1 MDSVSQARR
10 HRHVKAGRGRNR
22 GASPE
27 PDSQELGSTADESSM
42 SHMFLPAESTD
53 LSVTKSSDDRWFGVG
68 RSVADDEFTA
78 GAEATAAAVAG
89 RPEPGL
95 LLVFARDCVD
105 MQPLLDGVRSRS
117 GGNAKIAGCS
127 TIEPMAASDEP
138 ATFSVSVVAFGGD
151 GFGYQIEVARDA
163 EGNERAAGSLAAS
176 GLARLNHPHKV
187 LVMFIDAALN
197 GNVEIVRGAYGTA
210 GAAVPLVGGL
220 SSDDWQFD
228 RTCQFAGDS
237 NGVEVLKNAVV
248 GVAIGSPQPVGLGV
262 AHGWRRSGDP
272 MVITDSD
279 GLKVYEFDNEP
290 ALDVFLARVGLDE
303 SVLTGS
309 DSFRL
314 AALEYPLGVATRS
327 GEEIRVI
334 QGVDLTDRSVW
345 CSAGIPQGGLA
356 WLMEGDV
363 DSLVAGG
370 ADSCQ
375 QAVRT
380 LGGATP
386 IGLLTFDC
394 AVRRR
399 ELGPAGV
406 RREFAEIERTFPGVP
421 FGGFYSYGEIARY
434 RGATG
439 MHHLTMVSLALA

>member
-1 MDSVSQARR
+1 MPHLSPTSVPTESLA
-10 HRHVKAGRGRNR
+10 
-22 GASPE
+22 
-27 PDSQELGSTADESSM
+27 STAPDG
-42 SHMFLPAESTD
+42 
-53 LSVTKSSDDRWFGVG
+53 RWFGAG
-68 RSVADDEFTA
+68 RSGAADGFTA

-95 LLVFARDCVD
+95 ILVFARDCVD

-127 TIEPMAASDEP
+127 TIEPMAASGEP
-138 ATFSVSVVAFGGD
+138 DAFSVSVVAFGGD
-151 GFGYQIEVARDA
+151 GFGYEIEVARDVD
-163 EGNERAAGSLAAS
+163 GNERVAGSLAAA
-176 GLARLNHPHKV
+176 GLARLDHPHKV
-187 LVMFIDAALN
+187 LLLLIDASLN

-220 SSDDWQFD
+220 ASDDWRFD

-237 NGVEVLKNAVV
+237 NGVEVFKDAVV
-248 GVAIGSPQPVGLGV
+248 GIAIGSPQPAGLGV

-272 MVITDSD
+272 MVVTDSD

-356 WLMEGDV
+356 WLMEGDP

-370 ADSCQ
+370 TDSCQ

-380 LGGATP
+380 LDGATP

-399 ELGPAGV
+399 ELGPTGV
-406 RREFAEIERTFPGVP
+406 RREFAEIERIFPGVP

>member
-1 MDSVSQARR
+1 MSYAP
-10 HRHVKAGRGRNR
+10 HLT
-22 GASPE
+22 ASADP
-27 PDSQELGSTADESSM
+27 STTTAADG
-42 SHMFLPAESTD
+42 
-53 LSVTKSSDDRWFGVG
+53 RWFGAG
-68 RSVADDEFTA
+68 RSVAADGFTA
-78 GAEATAAAVAG
+78 GAEAAAAAVAG
-89 RPEPGL
+89 REGAGL

-105 MQPLLDGVRSRS
+105 MQQLLDGVRSRS
-117 GGNAKIAGCS
+117 GGKAKIAGCS
-127 TIEPMAASDEP
+127 TIEPMAASGEP
-138 ATFSVSVVAFGGD
+138 AEFSVSVVAFGGD
-151 GFGYQIEVARDA
+151 GFGYEIEVTRDVD
-163 EGNERAAGSLAAS
+163 GNERAAGSRAAA
-176 GLARLNHPHKV
+176 GLARLDHPHKV
-187 LVMFIDAALN
+187 LVLLIDASLH

-220 SSDDWQFD
+220 ASDDWRFD

-237 NGVEVLKNAVV
+237 NGVEVFKDAVV

-272 MVITDSD
+272 MVVTDSD

-334 QGVDLTDRSVW
+334 QGVDLADRSVL

-356 WLMEGDV
+356 WLMEGDL

-370 ADSCQ
+370 TDSCQ

-380 LGGATP
+380 LDGATP

-399 ELGPAGV
+399 ELGPTGV
-406 RREFAEIERTFPGVP
+406 RREFAEIERIFPGVP

-439 MHHLTMVSLALA
+439 MHHLTMVALALA

>member
-1 MDSVSQARR
+1 MSNVS
-10 HRHVKAGRGRNR
+10 
-22 GASPE
+22 
-27 PDSQELGSTADESSM
+27 
-42 SHMFLPAESTD
+42 LPSD
-53 LSVTKSSDDRWFGVG
+53 PSVTRSRDGRWFGAG
-68 RSVADDEFTA
+68 QSVAADAFTA
-78 GAEATAAAVAG
+78 GAEAVAAAVAG
-89 RPEPGL
+89 RPEAGL
-95 LLVFARDCVD
+95 LLVFARDRAD
-105 MQPLLDGVRSRS
+105 MQPLLDGVRSQS
-117 GGNAKIAGCS
+117 GGSAKIAGCS
-127 TIEPMAASDEP
+127 TIEPMAASSGP
-138 ATFSVSVVAFGGD
+138 AAFAVSVVAFGGE
-151 GFGYQIEVARDA
+151 GFGYEIDVASDV
-163 EGNERAAGSLAAS
+163 EGKERAAGSLAAA
-176 GLARLNHPHKV
+176 GLARLDHAHKV
-187 LVMFIDAALN
+187 LVLLIDATLN

-210 GAAVPLVGGL
+210 GATVPLVGGL
-220 SSDDWQFD
+220 SSDDWQFN

-237 NGVEVLKNAVV
+237 NGVEVFKDAVV

-272 MVITDSD
+272 MVVTDSD

-290 ALDVFLARVGLDE
+290 ALDVFLARVGMDE
-303 SVLTGS
+303 SALAGS

-334 QGVDLTDRSVW
+334 QGVDLADRSVW

-356 WLMEGDV
+356 WLMEGDL

-370 ADSCQ
+370 TESCQ
-375 QAVRT
+375 QAVNT

-399 ELGPAGV
+399 ELGPVGV
-406 RREFAEIERTFPGVP
+406 RREFEEIERIFPGVP

>member
-1 MDSVSQARR
+1 MPSSSPSSVPGDPPR
-10 HRHVKAGRGRNR
+10 
-22 GASPE
+22 SP
-27 PDSQELGSTADESSM
+27 
-42 SHMFLPAESTD
+42 STD
-53 LSVTKSSDDRWFGVG
+53 GRWFGAG
-68 RSVADDEFTA
+68 HSIATNGFTA
-78 GAEATAAAVAG
+78 GAEAAAAAVAD
-89 RPEPGL
+89 RPDCGL
-95 LLVFARDCVD
+95 LLIFARDCDD

-117 GGNAKIAGCS
+117 GGRAKIAGCS
-127 TIEPMAASDEP
+127 TIEPMAPSDDP
-138 ATFSVSVVAFGGD
+138 AEFSVSVVAFGGD
-151 GFGYQIEVARDA
+151 RFGFEIEVARDVV
-163 EGNERAAGSLAAS
+163 GQERAAGARAAG
-176 GLARLNHPHKV
+176 GLARLSHPHKV
-187 LVMFIDAALN
+187 LLLLIDATLQ

-237 NGVEVLKNAVV
+237 DGVEILKDAVV
-248 GVAIGSPQPVGLGV
+248 GIAIGSPAPVGMGV

-272 MVITDSD
+272 MVVTESD

-290 ALDVFLARVGLDE
+290 ALDVFLARVGVDE
-303 SVLTGS
+303 SSLIGS

-314 AALEYPLGVATRS
+314 KALEYPLGVATRS

-334 QGVDLTDRSVW
+334 QGLDLSDRSLW

-356 WLMEGDV
+356 WFMEGDT

-370 ADSCQ
+370 MDSCR
-375 QAVRT
+375 QAVDT
-380 LGGATP
+380 LDGAAP

-406 RREFAEIERTFPGVP
+406 LRELAEIQNVFPTVP

>member
-1 MDSVSQARR
+1 
-10 HRHVKAGRGRNR
+10 
-22 GASPE
+22 
-27 PDSQELGSTADESSM
+27 M
-42 SHMFLPAESTD
+42 SHVTLPTRPADPLATISAD
-53 LSVTKSSDDRWFGVG
+53 GRWFGAG
-68 RSVADDEFTA
+68 RSGAEDGFTA
-78 GAEATAAAVAG
+78 GAEATVAAIAG

-105 MQPLLDGVRSRS
+105 MPSLLDGVRSQC
-117 GGNAKIAGCS
+117 GPNVKIAGCS
-127 TIEPMAASDEP
+127 TIEPMAASADP
-138 ATFSVSVVAFGGD
+138 ATFSVSVVAFGG
-151 GFGYQIEVARDA
+151 GFGYEIDVAREV
-163 EGNERAAGSLAAS
+163 EGTERAAGKLAAA
-176 GLARLNHPHKV
+176 GLARLSQPNKV
-187 LVMFIDAALN
+187 LVLLIDPALDD
-197 GNVEIVRGAYGTA
+197 NVEIVRGAYSTA

-220 SSDDWQFD
+220 ASDDWKFD

-237 NGVEVLKNAVV
+237 NGVQVLHNAVV
-248 GVAIGSPQPVGLGV
+248 GIAIGSPQPVGLGI
-262 AHGWRRSGDP
+262 AHGWRRAGDP
-272 MVITDSD
+272 MVVTDSS

-303 SVLTGS
+303 SALTGS

-334 QGVDLTDRSVW
+334 QGVDLADRSVW
-345 CSAGIPQGGLA
+345 CSADIPQGGLA
-356 WLMEGDV
+356 WLMEGDP

-370 ADSCQ
+370 AESCQ

-406 RREFAEIERTFPGVP
+406 RREFAEIERIFPGVP

-439 MHHLTMVSLALA
+439 MHHLTMVCLALA

>member
-1 MDSVSQARR
+1 MAY
-10 HRHVKAGRGRNR
+10 
-22 GASPE
+22 ASLSAE
-27 PDSQELGSTADESSM
+27 PVELLASRAQDG
-42 SHMFLPAESTD
+42 
-53 LSVTKSSDDRWFGVG
+53 RWFGSG
-68 RSVADDEFTA
+68 RSVAEDGFTA

-95 LLVFARDCVD
+95 LLVFARAGAD
-105 MQPLLDGVRSRS
+105 MQPLLDGVRSHAGR
-117 GGNAKIAGCS
+117 NTRIAGCS
-127 TIEPMAASDEP
+127 TIEPMAASGEP

-151 GFGYQIEVARDA
+151 GFGYEIEVARDV
-163 EGNERAAGSLAAS
+163 EGEERAAGSRAAA
-176 GLARLNHPHKV
+176 GLARLSHPHKV
-187 LVMFIDAALN
+187 LVLLIDATLH

-220 SSDDWQFD
+220 ASDDWQFD
-228 RTCQFAGDS
+228 LTCQFAGDG
-237 NGVEVLKNAVV
+237 NGVQVLKDAVV
-248 GVAIGSPQPVGLGV
+248 GVAIGSPQPMGLGV
-262 AHGWRRSGDP
+262 AHGWRRAGDP
-272 MVITDSD
+272 MVVTDSD

-334 QGVDLTDRSVW
+334 QGVDLADRSVW

-356 WLMEGDV
+356 WLMEGDL

-370 ADSCQ
+370 TESCQ
-375 QAVRT
+375 QAVST

-406 RREFAEIERTFPGVP
+406 RRELAEIERIFPGVP

-439 MHHLTMVSLALA
+439 MHHLTMVSLAIA

>member
-1 MDSVSQARR
+1 MARSGGDKR
-10 HRHVKAGRGRNR
+10 
-22 GASPE
+22 
-27 PDSQELGSTADESSM
+27 SM
-42 SHMFLPAESTD
+42 SYVSPQAGP
-53 LSVTKSSDDRWFGVG
+53 SDPPTAGVPDGRWFGAG
-68 RSVADDEFTA
+68 RSVAADAFTA

-105 MQPLLDGVRSRS
+105 MRPLLDGVRAQS
-117 GGNAKIAGCS
+117 GGTAKIAGCS
-127 TIEPMAASDEP
+127 TIEPMAASGEP
-138 ATFSVSVVAFGGD
+138 AAFAVSVVAFGGD
-151 GFGYQIEVARDA
+151 GFGYEIEVARDVV
-163 EGNERAAGSLAAS
+163 GRERAAGSRAAA
-176 GLARLNHPHKV
+176 GLARLGHPHKV
-187 LVMFIDAALN
+187 LVLFIDATLD

-220 SSDDWQFD
+220 SSDDWQFS

-237 NGVEVLKNAVV
+237 NGVEVLKDSVV

-262 AHGWRRSGDP
+262 AHGWRRAGDP
-272 MVITDSD
+272 MVVTDSD
-279 GLKVYEFDNEP
+279 GLTVYEFDNEP

-303 SVLTGS
+303 SVLTGA

-334 QGVDLTDRSVW
+334 QGVDLKDRSVR

-356 WLMEGDV
+356 WLMEGDL

-370 ADSCQ
+370 TDSCQ
-375 QAVRT
+375 QAVST
-380 LGGATP
+380 LGDATP

-406 RREFAEIERTFPGVP
+406 RREFDEIERIFPGVP
-421 FGGFYSYGEIARY
+421 FGGFYSFGEIARY

>member
-1 MDSVSQARR
+1 MSSVA
-10 HRHVKAGRGRNR
+10 
-22 GASPE
+22 
-27 PDSQELGSTADESSM
+27 
-42 SHMFLPAESTD
+42 FPAEP
-53 LSVTKSSDDRWFGVG
+53 SDPSATGHLDGRWFGAG
-68 RSVADDEFTA
+68 RSVAADEFTA
-78 GAEATAAAVAG
+78 GAEAVDAAVAG
-89 RPEPGL
+89 RGDPGL
-95 LLVFARDCVD
+95 LLVFARDCDD
-105 MQPLLDGVRSRS
+105 MLPLLDGVRSRS

-127 TIEPMAASDEP
+127 TIEPMAASGDP
-138 ATFSVSVVAFGGD
+138 APFAVSVVAFGGD
-151 GFGYQIEVARDA
+151 GFDYEIEVAADV
-163 EGNERAAGSLAAS
+163 EGKERAAGSLAAA
-176 GLARLNHPHKV
+176 GLARLKQPHKV
-187 LVMFIDAALN
+187 LVLFIDATLN

-210 GAAVPLVGGL
+210 GAGVPLVGGL
-220 SSDDWQFD
+220 SSDDWRFN

-237 NGVEVLKNAVV
+237 NGVEVFKDAVV

-272 MVITDSD
+272 MVVTDSD

-334 QGVDLTDRSVW
+334 QGVDLADRSVL

-356 WLMEGDV
+356 WLMEGDL

-370 ADSCQ
+370 TESCQ
-375 QAVRT
+375 QAVST

-399 ELGPAGV
+399 ELGPVGV
-406 RREFAEIERTFPGVP
+406 RRELDEIERIFPGVP